1 MRANADLIYHL
12 AVSVEW
18 NAARAKGTIYD
29 RSTLGVSLDE
39 QGFIHCSFV
48 DQLQFIADLVYSGR
62 ADVVLLTIDVSR
74 LGVEVRV
81 EGVDGGDEHFPHV
94 YGAISLDAVIAATS
108 VPVGRDGCLDIEA
121 ALASSW

>member
-1 MRANADLIYHL
+1 MTASADLIYHL
-12 AVSVEW
+12 AVAAEW
-18 NAARAKGTIYD
+18 EAARASGMAYD

-48 DQLQFIADLVYSGR
+48 DQVQFIADLVYAGR
-62 ADVVLLTIDVSR
+62 TDVVLLTIDTSR

-81 EGVDGGDEHFPHV
+81 EGVDGGDECFPHV
-94 YGAISLDAVIAATS
+94 YGPVARDAVVAATP
-108 VPVGRDGCLDIEA
+108 VPVGRDGRLDVET